1 MGRKLSDIIK
11 DRNFFTEEQEKRI
24 HENAMKEAQACM
36 KNESVDEEQKE
47 D

>member
-24 HENAMKEAQACM
+24 HENALKEAKACM
-36 KNESVDEEQKE
+36 KNESVEEEPKE
-47 D
+47 N